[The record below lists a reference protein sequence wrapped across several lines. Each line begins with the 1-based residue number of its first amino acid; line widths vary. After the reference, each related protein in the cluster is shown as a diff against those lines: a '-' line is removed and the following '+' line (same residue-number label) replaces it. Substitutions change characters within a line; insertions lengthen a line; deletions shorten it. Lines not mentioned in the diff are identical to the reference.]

1 VSVVDDDLADVA
13 ERVALHE
20 VVNRMIAAIPRGL
33 VIHQHVNVA
42 AFGRVGD
49 GERIGVADGER
60 FLHHDVYAAAR
71 AGLDDSA
78 MIVSGCVRQ
87 HSLGVRFL
95 EHVVEAGVVK
105 LGIEAELFR
114 VSPEERLAGIGD
126 ADDLDVSAMKVLL
139 EEAVN
144 VSVDES
150 DDGDAQGRS
159 GLGGYRCSEEN
170 DREQCG

>member
-1 VSVVDDDLADVA
+1 
-13 ERVALHE
+13 
-20 VVNRMIAAIPRGL
+20 
-33 VIHQHVNVA
+33 
-42 AFGRVGD
+42 
-49 GERIGVADGER
+49 
-60 FLHHDVYAAAR
+60 
-71 AGLDDSA
+71 
-78 MIVSGCVRQ
+78 
-87 HSLGVRFL
+87 VRFL